1 MCKMKKEI
9 LFKFYETFKIKKV
22 YYCWINIGDLDNNYK
37 IETSRNLKT
46 LYDNSEN
53 YLDTWVSYRTFKEKC
68 KNNLRYPK
76 ITDNTYLRL
85 LHLIFSKSKGIELNQ
100 EIPLS
105 YDEFK
110 EFILL
115 QAIELKDI
123 IKKEVKEIFK
133 TVKDIEE

>member
-1 MCKMKKEI
+1 MKKEI
-9 LFKFYETFKIKKV
+9 LSKFCETFKIKKV
-22 YYCWINIGDLDNNYK
+22 YYCWINVGDLDNNYV

-53 YLDTWVSYRTFKEKC
+53 YLDTWISYKTFKHKY
-68 KNNLRYPK
+68 KNNLSYPK
-76 ITDNTYLRL
+76 ITNNDYLRL
-85 LHLIFSKSKGIELNQ
+85 LHLILSKSNGVELN
-100 EIPLS
+100 EEVPLN
-105 YDEFK
+105 YDDFK

-133 TVKDIEE
+133 TVEGIEE